1 MFNGILALVFPLRD
15 ERLSRELTIY
25 TAEDPSS
32 LYLAVT
38 TNGLLLIFMDLMR
51 KMSFCFRS
59 FGRAQH
65 SSNTFFFVNGEHPS
79 KLHIFMFTYQGFDG
93 YLGYSSGEW
102 TYSTIVNGGGHI
114 PTIVNGGPYPA
125 VISLFITS

>member
-1 MFNGILALVFPLRD
+1 MSWG
-15 ERLSRELTIY
+15 LSTGLTIY

-32 LYLAVT
+32 LYLAFT

-59 FGRAQH
+59 FGHAQH

-102 TYSTIVNGGGHI
+102 TYSTIVNGG
-114 PTIVNGGPYPA
+114 PYPNLYR
-125 VISLFITS
+125 VVPRSYQFVYNLLN